1 MLHCCWAYLGPIVL
15 CPVSSLCG
23 VPYPYSSGSPPLSIC
38 PRPGQPYLLLHS
50 HSDLQPML
58 GSLLHHHTLQG
69 HLLQKATPI
78 AMPEDTNP
86 TWPAVPATTIW
97 AVYLQSATFCIP
109 SRGSSL

>member
-1 MLHCCWAYLGPIVL
+1 MTKTHCALLLLGLSRPQS
-15 CPVSSLCG
+15 CSQFQAS
-23 VPYPYSSGSPPLSIC
+23 PLSIC
-38 PRPGQPYLLLHS
+38 PRPDQPYLLLHS

-69 HLLQKATPI
+69 HLLQKASPI
-78 AMPEDTNP
+78 ATPGDTNP